1 MQSDELKR
9 RISAGRGDALADLVL
24 KNARIINVFTDEID
38 TADIAI
44 SGNSIVGVGTYH
56 GRKEVDL
63 HGKYVCPGLIDGHIH
78 IESSM
83 LCGPAFEQAV
93 LPHGTTA
100 VVTDPHEISNVAGL
114 EGLDF
119 MLETTKNLT
128 LSVYFMLPSCV
139 PATDLDESGAVLNA
153 EQLRPYYGDPRVL
166 GLAELM
172 NAYGTVRCDPKILQK
187 IRDCTEAGKIVDG
200 HAPLLSDK
208 DLNAYIAA
216 GVQSDHECSNIEE
229 AMEKLRRGQY
239 IMIREGT
246 AAKNMEALMPL
257 FREPYCSRC
266 MLVTDD
272 KHPGDLLD
280 SGHIDSNIRKAIRL
294 GADPAVAVKMATLVP
309 AQYFG
314 FKQRGA
320 VASGYRADLVV
331 VPDLESFTVEQ
342 VYKNG
347 TLVAEHG
354 KTLKPAPLDIDRV
367 RFSHVMDSFD
377 LDEITLQDLEL
388 RESGE
393 QERVICLN
401 RGELL
406 TEEKIIPFQRHP
418 GKAPGVDPE
427 HNIVKLAVF
436 ERHHHSGHVGI
447 GFLGNFSLKC
457 GAVASSIAH
466 DSHNLIVA
474 GDNDTDMM
482 LAGNTVRK
490 NKGGLA
496 FVARWT
502 GRGRTCASGGRI
514 DEHRKRRERCGENA
528 GAERCPQG
536 TWCSGR
542 HRHFYDPRLR
552 QPSGHPKTQ
561 TEYIRHH
568 RCSAAESRSGC
579 FLIGDNKNT
588 AGDRPEW
595 SVSGPFAKIYPMLV
609 AKAVRKGRTQAEVDE
624 IIGWLTGYSA
634 PQIEAAVQNG
644 TLYGDFFRDAP
655 QLNPDRVLIKGSI
668 CGVKLESIEEPLM
681 KEICYLDKLV
691 DELAKGK
698 VMEKIKRTN
707 K

>member
-24 KNARIINVFTDEID
+24 KNARIVNVFTDEID

-229 AMEKLRRGQY
+229 AMEKFRLGQY

-272 KHPGDLLD
+272 KHPGDLLQG
-280 SGHIDSNIRKAIRL
+280 GHIDYIIRKAIAA
-294 GADPAVAVKMATLVP
+294 GVDPVVAVRMGTLVP
-309 AQYFG
+309 CQYFG
-314 FKQRGA
+314 LAHSGA
-320 VASGYRADLVV
+320 VAPGYTADLIVLS
-331 VPDLESFTVEQ
+331 DLEQFTVEQ
-342 VYKNG
+342 VYKKG
-347 TLVAEHG
+347 KLVAQQGRMLH
-354 KTLKPAPLDIDRV
+354 PAALTVDKARFARV
-367 RFSHVMDSFD
+367 FDSFNM
-377 LDEITLQDLEL
+377 DEITPEQLQLKQTGT
-388 RESGE
+388 R
-393 QERVICLN
+393 QRVICLTPHA
-401 RGELL
+401 LL
-406 TEEKIIPFQRHP
+406 TTEKIVPFCQHP
-418 GKAPGVDPE
+418 GTAPGVDVAQK
-427 HNIVKLAVF
+427 IVKLAVF
-436 ERHHHSGHVGI
+436 ERHHRSGHVGL
-447 GFLGNFSLKC
+447 GFLGNYGLQC

-474 GDNDTDMM
+474 GTNDADMV

-496 FVARWT
+496 FALNGQVVGELPLPVA
-502 GRGRTCASGGRI
+502 GLMS
-514 DEHRKRRERCGENA
+514 
-528 GAERCPQG
+528 
-536 TWCSGR
+536 
-542 HRHFYDPRLR
+542 
-552 QPSGHPKTQ
+552 
-561 TEYIRHH
+561 TE
-568 RCSAAESRSGC
+568 SAESVEEKLQALKAALKAHGISEDIDAFMTLAFVSLPVIPKLR
-579 FLIGDNKNT
+579 LNT
-588 AGDRPEW
+588 YGIVDVDAQRIVP
-595 SVSGPFAKIYPMLV
+595 
-609 AKAVRKGRTQAEVDE
+609 AV
-624 IIGWLTGYSA
+624 
-634 PQIEAAVQNG
+634 
-644 TLYGDFFRDAP
+644 F
-655 QLNPDRVLIKGSI
+655 
-668 CGVKLESIEEPLM
+668 
-681 KEICYLDKLV
+681 
-691 DELAKGK
+691 
-698 VMEKIKRTN
+698 
-707 K
+707 

>member
-24 KNARIINVFTDEID
+24 KNARIVNVFTDEID

-44 SGNSIVGVGTYH
+44 SGNSIVGVGAYH

-229 AMEKLRRGQY
+229 AMEKFRLGQY

-294 GADPAVAVKMATLVP
+294 DADTQFILEVAAITHDIACPLCRKKYGNTNGKY
-309 AQYFG
+309 Q
-314 FKQRGA
+314 
-320 VASGYRADLVV
+320 
-331 VPDLESFTVEQ
+331 EQ
-342 VYKNG
+342 EG
-347 TLVAEHG
+347 
-354 KTLKPAPLDIDRV
+354 APLVREFLADTGMTAEQIDRV
-367 RFSHVMDSFD
+367 AYLV
-377 LDEITLQDLEL
+377 
-388 RESGE
+388 G
-393 QERVICLN
+393 
-401 RGELL
+401 
-406 TEEKIIPFQRHP
+406 
-418 GKAPGVDPE
+418 
-427 HNIVKLAVF
+427 
-436 ERHHHSGHVGI
+436 HHHSPAQIDGI
-447 GFLGNFSLKC
+447 DYQIL
-457 GAVASSIAH
+457 
-466 DSHNLIVA
+466 
-474 GDNDTDMM
+474 
-482 LAGNTVRK
+482 
-490 NKGGLA
+490 
-496 FVARWT
+496 
-502 GRGRTCASGGRI
+502 
-514 DEHRKRRERCGENA
+514 
-528 GAERCPQG
+528 
-536 TWCSGR
+536 
-542 HRHFYDPRLR
+542 
-552 QPSGHPKTQ
+552 
-561 TEYIRHH
+561 
-568 RCSAAESRSGC
+568 
-579 FLIGDNKNT
+579 
-588 AGDRPEW
+588 
-595 SVSGPFAKIYPMLV
+595 
-609 AKAVRKGRTQAEVDE
+609 
-624 IIGWLTGYSA
+624 
-634 PQIEAAVQNG
+634 IEADYIVNASESGYDQQAIRTFMEHTMKTAAGIRLTKTV
-644 TLYGDFFRDAP
+644 F
-655 QLNPDRVLIKGSI
+655 
-668 CGVKLESIEEPLM
+668 GV
-681 KEICYLDKLV
+681 
-691 DELAKGK
+691 
-698 VMEKIKRTN
+698 
-707 K
+707 